1 MVLKRANRGVFKRL
15 GWTVAGEELKNY
27 RRCVVLAAPHT
38 SNWDF
43 LFTVSAFRQLNLPM
57 RFTIKNDWMKFPYS
71 LLMNPLGG
79 IGIDRSPRKEG
90 DRRLS
95 MVEAMT
101 ALFEDT
107 DFELAL
113 VVTPEGTRS
122 HAPHWKSGFYHVA
135 MQAKV
140 PILLGY
146 LDYAK
151 KEAGI
156 GKVIH
161 PTGDFE
167 SDMREIMAFYQNIT
181 PKHPE
186 RFAID
191 ERYVN
196 RSRAR

>member
-1 MVLKRANRGVFKRL
+1 MLKNIDRALFQRL
-15 GWTVAGEELKNY
+15 GWTLAGEELKNY

-43 LFTVSAFRQLNLPM
+43 FFTVSAFRQLNLPM
-57 RFTIKNDWMKFPYS
+57 RFTIKNDWMKFPYN
-71 LLMNPLGG
+71 LVMEPLGG

-90 DRRLS
+90 EQRLS
-95 MVEAMT
+95 MVDAMT
-101 ALFEDT
+101 ALFDDP
-107 DFELAL
+107 DFDLAL

-122 HAPHWKSGFYHVA
+122 HSPQWKSGFYHAA
-135 MQAKV
+135 MQAEV

-186 RFAID
+186 RFTTDA
-191 ERYVN
+191 RYV
-196 RSRAR
+196 S

>member
-1 MVLKRANRGVFKRL
+1 MLKTLNRRL
-15 GWTVAGEELKNY
+15 FETMGWTVAGDDLKTY

-43 LFTVSAFRQLNLPM
+43 YFTVSPFRQLDLPM

-101 ALFEDT
+101 ALFDDP

-122 HAPHWKSGFYHVA
+122 PSARWKSGFYHVA
-135 MQAKV
+135 VNANV
-140 PILLGY
+140 PIFLGY
-146 LDYAK
+146 LDYEK

-156 GKVIH
+156 GEILH
-161 PTGDFE
+161 PSGDFE

-191 ERYVN
+191 ERF
-196 RSRAR
+196 